1 MEVNVI
7 YPAELSKLIQDGD
20 EIQIIDLREDYEIE
34 NEGKSNAFHIPMGE
48 LVSRIEE
55 LKSNGKVVFHCSSG
69 NRSMNILKF
78 FIMNDLYKDHYF
90 HLEGGFQE
98 WSKYL

>member
-1 MEVNVI
+1 MEVNII
-7 YPAELSKLIQDGD
+7 YPAELSKLIQRGED
-20 EIQIIDLREDYEIE
+20 IQIVDLREDYEIE
-34 NEGKSNAFHIPMGE
+34 NDGKSNSLHIPMGE
-48 LVSRIEE
+48 LVSRLEE
-55 LKSNGKVVFHCSSG
+55 LNSSGKVVFHCSSG

-78 FIMNDLYKDHYF
+78 LIMNNLSKEHYF

>member
-7 YPAELSKLIQDGD
+7 SPAELNQLIQSGVDV
-20 EIQIIDLREDYEIE
+20 QLIDLRESYELE
-34 NEGKSNAFHIPMGE
+34 HEGQSNALHIPMGD
-48 LVSRIEE
+48 LVSRLDE
-55 LKSNGKVVFHCSSG
+55 LNFNCKVVFHCSSG
-69 NRSMNILKF
+69 NRSLNILKF
-78 FIMNDLYKDHYF
+78 LKMNNLSKENFF

>member
-1 MEVNVI
+1 MEVNII
-7 YPAELSKLIQDGD
+7 YPAELSKLIQSGED
-20 EIQIIDLREDYEIE
+20 IQIVDLREDYEIE
-34 NEGKSNAFHIPMGE
+34 NDGKSNSLHIPMGE
-48 LVSRIEE
+48 LVSRLEE
-55 LKSNGKVVFHCSSG
+55 LNSLGKVVFHCSSG

-78 FIMNDLYKDHYF
+78 LIMNNLSKEHYF